1 MKTIFAVTLLAA
13 TLVSAI
19 DLDLATMKR
28 GTNTRRVSTDEE
40 KRGTNTRR
48 ESTRGSRSGKTPAAA
63 STTVVD
69 HNAVP
74 GAATNTPVVDDSQSN
89 NANGM
94 QIHPSSTNGN
104 NASSGQ

>member
-1 MKTIFAVTLLAA
+1 MGNNNKMKTIFAVTLLAA

-19 DLDLATMKR
+19 ELDLATMER
-28 GTNTRRVSTDEE
+28 GN
-40 KRGTNTRR
+40 RGTNTRR

-74 GAATNTPVVDDSQSN
+74 GAATNTPVVDES
-89 NANGM
+89 
-94 QIHPSSTNGN
+94 
-104 NASSGQ
+104 

>member
-1 MKTIFAVTLLAA
+1 METIFAVTLLAA

-19 DLDLATMKR
+19 DLDLATM
-28 GTNTRRVSTDEE
+28 

-74 GAATNTPVVDDSQSN
+74 GAATNTPVVDES
-89 NANGM
+89 
-94 QIHPSSTNGN
+94 
-104 NASSGQ
+104 